1 MRFHFGYVHELFI
14 RFARQTWRLMASAE
28 NARLF

>member
-1 MRFHFGYVHELFI
+1 MRLYLSDVHEIVI
-14 RFARQTWRLMASAE
+14 RFARQTWRLMATTE